1 MEGYETT
8 IDGFTVTNKHTPDI
22 IYTITYVLNGGVFG
36 GSMRISIVCPGAFL
50 YMIRYVEVLC
60 LSVDLGPSAGLWHT
74 ETPCLKAESGA

>member
-36 GSMRISIVCPGAFL
+36 GSTADQHSLPGGLFV
-50 YMIRYVEVLC
+50 YDTIR
-60 LSVDLGPSAGLWHT
+60 
-74 ETPCLKAESGA
+74 